1 MYNRQRE
8 KKADDFFFLVSKV
21 KTRLSFCCPNKNGM
35 NSFLVHRRREND
47 RTVLV
52 NRIKENKKKRMNDFC
67 FWPSEKVSWLFANYR
82 IQMKIKVWSNYFIF
96 FSIVS
101 IDDFTGLGWNSQ
113 IDWLETFNAWCKSS
127 LILHFNWHRK
137 W

>member
-35 NSFLVHRRREND
+35 NSFLVHIRREND

-52 NRIKENKKKRMNDFC
+52 NRIKENKKKENERFLLLTIRE
-67 FWPSEKVSWLFANYR
+67 SELAICQLSNTNEDKSLIKLFD
-82 IQMKIKVWSNYFIF
+82 F

-101 IDDFTGLGWNSQ
+101 IDDFTGLG
-113 IDWLETFNAWCKSS
+113 
-127 LILHFNWHRK
+127 
-137 W
+137 

>member
-35 NSFLVHRRREND
+35 NSFLVHIRREND

-52 NRIKENKKKRMNDFC
+52 NRIKENKKKENERFLLLTIGE
-67 FWPSEKVSWLFANYR
+67 SELA
-82 IQMKIKVWSNYFIF
+82 ICQLSNTNE
-96 FSIVS
+96 
-101 IDDFTGLGWNSQ
+101 D
-113 IDWLETFNAWCKSS
+113 KS
-127 LILHFNWHRK
+127 LIKLFHFFFDCINRRFHRAWMK
-137 W
+137 FADRLTRDIQCLVQIVVDSSFQLTS